1 MVLDTLTLSAEC
13 PTSSLDTLT
22 SVISTW
28 FDPDERRS
36 TLTVGGDYALPPETE
51 DADDE
56 LRAWVK
62 GARRSVA
69 RWARENPY

>member
-1 MVLDTLTLSAEC
+1 MVETLTAPPS
-13 PTSSLDTLT
+13 PMSLLDPPDREVLT
-22 SVISTW
+22 W
-28 FDPDERRS
+28 PDCDEHRRN
-36 TLTVGGDYALPPETE
+36 LTVGGDYALPPETQ

>member
-1 MVLDTLTLSAEC
+1 MVVETLRESSRPE
-13 PTSSLDTLT
+13 TSSLDTPT
-22 SVISTW
+22 RVISAGI
-28 FDPDERRS
+28 DPDKHRP
-36 TLTVGGDYALPPETE
+36 TATVGGDYALPPETQ